1 MAPALHFFIGVRHTR
16 GDEMKTKSN
25 KLSRTSK
32 LILAILLLLSIGA
45 RAQEAIVRQI
55 VVSVPDRKLAVIEN
69 GEVVKVYTVAVGA
82 DDSPS
87 PTGSFVIVNRLTDP
101 TYYHKGTVI
110 GPGVSNPLGNRWIGL
125 NQKGY
130 GIHGTNAQNSIGKAA
145 SHGCIRVGR
154 KDLIELFARVQVG
167 DVVEIHGDR
176 DELVAKTFG
185 TSNTV
190 ITATAAAPVSIT
202 GQ

>member
-1 MAPALHFFIGVRHTR
+1 MQTAN
-16 GDEMKTKSN
+16 N

-32 LILAILLLLSIGA
+32 FILAALVLLSIGA
-45 RAQEAIVRQI
+45 RAQEAISRQI
-55 VVSVPDRKLAVIEN
+55 VVSIPDRKLAIVEN
-69 GEVVKVYTVAVGA
+69 GAVVKVYSVAVGA
-82 DDSPS
+82 EDSPS

-110 GPGVSNPLGNRWIGL
+110 GPGSANPLGNRWIGL

-130 GIHGTNAQNSIGKAA
+130 GIHGTNVQSSIGKAA

-154 KDLIELFARVQVG
+154 KDLADLFSRVQVG

-185 TSNTV
+185 TSTTV
-190 ITATAAAPVSIT
+190 ITASAAAPASVT

>member
-1 MAPALHFFIGVRHTR
+1 MQTAN
-16 GDEMKTKSN
+16 N
-25 KLSRTSK
+25 KLSRSSK
-32 LILAILLLLSIGA
+32 LILTILVLLSIAA
-45 RAQEAIVRQI
+45 RAQETVARQI
-55 VVSVPDRKLAVIEN
+55 VVSIPDRKLAIIEN
-69 GEVVKVYTVAVGA
+69 GEVVKVYPVAVGA
-82 DDSPS
+82 DNSPS

-110 GPGVSNPLGNRWIGL
+110 GPGSANPLGNRWIGL
-125 NQKGY
+125 NEKGY
-130 GIHGTNAQNSIGKAA
+130 GIHGTNVQSSIGKAS

-154 KDLIELFARVQVG
+154 KDLIDLFARVKVG

-185 TSNTV
+185 TSTTV
-190 ITATAAAPVSIT
+190 ITASAAAPASVT

>member
-110 GPGVSNPLGNRWIGL
+110 
-125 NQKGY
+125 
-130 GIHGTNAQNSIGKAA
+130 
-145 SHGCIRVGR
+145 
-154 KDLIELFARVQVG
+154 
-167 DVVEIHGDR
+167 
-176 DELVAKTFG
+176 
-185 TSNTV
+185 
-190 ITATAAAPVSIT
+190 
-202 GQ
+202 

>member
-1 MAPALHFFIGVRHTR
+1 MQT
-16 GDEMKTKSN
+16 ESKQ
-25 KLSRTSK
+25 LSRSTR
-32 LILAILLLLSIGA
+32 LILAVLVLLSMAA
-45 RAQEAIVRQI
+45 RAQEAVTRQI
-55 VVSVPDRKLAVIEN
+55 VVSIPDRKLAIVEN
-69 GEVVKVYTVAVGA
+69 GEVVKTYPVAVGA
-82 DDSPS
+82 DNSPS

-110 GPGVSNPLGNRWIGL
+110 GPGAENPLGNRWIGL

-130 GIHGTNAQNSIGKAA
+130 GIHGTNVQSSIGKAA

-154 KDLIELFARVQVG
+154 KDLIDLFGRVQVG

-176 DELVAKTFG
+176 DEIVAKTFG
-185 TSNTV
+185 TSTTV
-190 ITATAAAPVSIT
+190 IAASTSSPTAVT

>member
-1 MAPALHFFIGVRHTR
+1 
-16 GDEMKTKSN
+16 MKTKSN

-190 ITATAAAPVSIT
+190 ITATATAPVSIT